1 MELSGILRPFS
12 KAINLAERII
22 LLPFRPF
29 IWFLDAVFWASD
41 RTLKAIAEE
50 NRDPRVQREMEEW
63 WREWWEEDILTSP
76 EYSYIPG
83 NIFCPDP

>member
-1 MELSGILRPFS
+1 MGLL
-12 KAINLAERII
+12 KAVEITERIV

-50 NRDPRVQREMEEW
+50 NRDPEVQREMEW
-63 WREWWEEDILTSP
+63 WRERRKKNRWTSSK
-76 EYSYIPG
+76 YSYIPG